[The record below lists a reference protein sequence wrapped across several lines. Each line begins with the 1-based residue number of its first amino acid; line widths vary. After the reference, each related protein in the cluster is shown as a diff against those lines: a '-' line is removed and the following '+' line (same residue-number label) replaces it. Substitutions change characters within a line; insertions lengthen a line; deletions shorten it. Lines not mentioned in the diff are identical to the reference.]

1 MADVFISYSKP
12 HIELTRDLASDLE
25 AKGLTVWWDTD
36 LLAGESFR
44 QRIIQELHDCKAAIV
59 IWTPQSVNSDYVISE
74 AERARKA
81 GKLIQV
87 RTKEVESGE
96 LPPPFDTGHASLID
110 DRKAVYG
117 ALAKLGLLRNESTIV
132 SGPLPLFRQDSRPA
146 ARKVSTRI
154 FVVAGLALVTVVA
167 LGSLIWF
174 QTRTAAVF
182 QSASVDNR
190 QSKVV
195 KRFVEALNARFE
207 DSSLFDA
214 EVRLGRR
221 GNMTRV
227 EAVTDLRRS
236 LSRYSKLNCRTDGSS
251 PTLKSPE
258 LGRSG
263 LRIKV
268 YLVCDFV
275 DETGNATTENFP
287 IEIEAAPDASNK
299 NAVLVTGL
307 WHSER
312 MVLWQPRA
320 RD

>member
-1 MADVFISYSKP
+1 MADIFISYSKP
-12 HIELTRDLASDLE
+12 HVELTRDLASDLE

-59 IWTPQSVNSDYVISE
+59 IWTPQSVSSDYVISE

-87 RTKEVESGE
+87 RTEEVEPDA

-110 DRKAVYG
+110 DRKAIYG
-117 ALAKLGLLRNESTIV
+117 ALAKLGLLRNESITV
-132 SGPLPLFRQDSRPA
+132 SGPLPLFHPERRPA
-146 ARKVSTRI
+146 VRKVSTR
-154 FVVAGLALVTVVA
+154 VLVLAGLAIVA
-167 LGSLIWF
+167 AVGGLASMIWF
-174 QTRTAAVF
+174 QEQPASEFHTA
-182 QSASVDNR
+182 SDSRD
-190 QSKVV
+190 SKVV
-195 KRFVEALNARFE
+195 KQFVDALNARFE
-207 DSSLFDA
+207 DSSVFSL

-236 LSRYSKLNCRTDGSS
+236 LSKYSKLNCRTDGSD

-263 LRIKV
+263 LRLKV

-275 DETGNATTENFP
+275 NETGGHDRAFP
-287 IEIEAAPDASNK
+287 
-299 NAVLVTGL
+299 
-307 WHSER
+307 H
-312 MVLWQPRA
+312 
-320 RD
+320 